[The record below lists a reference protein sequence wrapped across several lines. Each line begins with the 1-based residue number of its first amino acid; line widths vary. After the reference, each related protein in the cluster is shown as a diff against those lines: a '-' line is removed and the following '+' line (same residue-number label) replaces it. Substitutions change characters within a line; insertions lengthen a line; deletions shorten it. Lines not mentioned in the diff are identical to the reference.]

1 VIGLTNDRA
10 APRPIRDA
18 WRHSK
23 LKVEDDNV
31 NIRSLIMPVL
41 LGLAIA
47 SPTRSTFAQRGGTV
61 ELGGFLQLE
70 HLDDAFQT
78 KSIGGGA
85 GGRFGIFFTPRW
97 ELEGDA
103 SYTQVEP
110 LANRGGNP
118 KVQTGGDKIQIN
130 YYVGRLNYNIPWG
143 GRPGNA
149 IILGL
154 GAGADRVD
162 SHTDLVIA
170 PQIGLRAMLGQVVG
184 LRFDVASMT
193 SPNPASGTF
202 KYPTTINA
210 ENKGAA
216 YLSNFQARAGISL
229 MFGNSRPYV
238 PPPVV
243 AQPEPAPAPVPAPAP
258 APTVNQDSI
267 DRANRLRDSLAAA
280 ERALAEARA
289 LLNAP
294 IYFDFDK
301 SEIRSDA
308 KSALDAKLPLLK
320 ANPSMKIRIEGNTD
334 SRGSNEYNMALGLR
348 RANAARRYL
357 ASQGI
362 EAARFDV
369 VSYGEERPVDQ
380 GTTEDAY
387 QKNRRDDFVITVGSD
402 NITVPR

>member
-1 VIGLTNDRA
+1 
-10 APRPIRDA
+10 
-18 WRHSK
+18 
-23 LKVEDDNV
+23 V
-31 NIRSLIMPVL
+31 NIRRLIMPAL

-47 SPTRSTFAQRGGTV
+47 SPIRPTFAQRAGTV

-70 HLDDAFQT
+70 RMDDAYQT
-78 KSIGGGA
+78 KTMGGGA
-85 GGRFGIFFTPRW
+85 GGRLGFFFSPRW
-97 ELEGDA
+97 ELEADA

-110 LANRGGNP
+110 LANRGGTP
-118 KVQTGGDKIQIN
+118 KVQTGGDKVQLN

-149 IILGL
+149 VILGF
-154 GAGADRVD
+154 GAGANRVD
-162 SHTDLVIA
+162 KHTDLVIA

-184 LRFDVASMT
+184 LRFDVGSIT

-202 KYPTTINA
+202 KYPTVINA

-229 MFGNSRPYV
+229 MFGNTRPYV
-238 PPPVV
+238 APPVV
-243 AQPEPAPAPVPAPAP
+243 AQPEPAPAPVPAPVQ
-258 APTVNQDSI
+258 PTVNQDSI

-294 IYFDFDK
+294 IYFDYDK

-308 KSALDAKLPLLK
+308 KSALDSKLPLLRG
-320 ANPSMKIRIEGNTD
+320 NPSMKIRVEGNTD

-348 RANAARRYL
+348 RANAAKRYL
-357 ASQGI
+357 VAQGLD
-362 EAARFDV
+362 AARFDV

-387 QKNRRDDFVITVGSD
+387 AKNRRDDFVITVGSD

>member
-1 VIGLTNDRA
+1 M
-10 APRPIRDA
+10 
-18 WRHSK
+18 
-23 LKVEDDNV
+23 
-31 NIRSLIMPVL
+31 NIRRLIMPAL
-41 LGLAIA
+41 LGLAIV
-47 SPTRSTFAQRGGTV
+47 SPTRSTFAQRAGTV

-70 HLDDAFQT
+70 RMDDAYQT
-78 KSIGGGA
+78 KTMGGGA
-85 GGRFGIFFTPRW
+85 GGRLGFFFSPRW
-97 ELEGDA
+97 ELEADA

-118 KVQTGGDKIQIN
+118 KVQTGGDKIQLN

-149 IILGL
+149 VILGF
-154 GAGADRVD
+154 GAGANRVD
-162 SHTDLVIA
+162 QHTDLVLA

-184 LRFDVASMT
+184 LRFDVGSIT

-202 KYPTTINA
+202 KYPTVINS
-210 ENKGAA
+210 ENEGAA

-229 MFGNSRPYV
+229 MFGNTRPYV
-238 PPPVV
+238 APPVV
-243 AQPEPAPAPVPAPAP
+243 AQPAPQPAPAPVPVQ
-258 APTVNQDSI
+258 TVNQDSI

-294 IYFDFDK
+294 IYFDYDK

-308 KSALDAKLPLLK
+308 KSSLDAKLPLLR
-320 ANPSMKIRIEGNTD
+320 ANPSMKIRVEGNTD

-348 RANAARRYL
+348 RANAAKRYL
-357 ASQGI
+357 VAQGLD
-362 EAARFDV
+362 AARFDV

-387 QKNRRDDFVITVGSD
+387 AKNRRDDFVITVGSD
-402 NITVPR
+402 NISVPR

>member
-1 VIGLTNDRA
+1 
-10 APRPIRDA
+10 
-18 WRHSK
+18 
-23 LKVEDDNV
+23 VEDDLV
-31 NIRSLIMPVL
+31 NIRRLIMPAL

-47 SPTRSTFAQRGGTV
+47 SPTRISLAQRAGTV
-61 ELGGFLQLE
+61 ELGGFLQLDRMDE
-70 HLDDAFQT
+70 AFQT
-78 KSIGGGA
+78 KTLGGGA
-85 GGRFGIFFTPRW
+85 GGRFGVFFGPRW
-97 ELEGDA
+97 ELEAEG
-103 SYTQVEP
+103 SYSQVEP

-118 KVQTGGDKIQIN
+118 KVQTGGDKVQIN

-149 IILGL
+149 IILGF
-154 GAGADRVD
+154 GAGADRID
-162 SHTDLVIA
+162 QHTDLVLA

-184 LRFDVASMT
+184 LRFDVASIT

-202 KYPTTINA
+202 KYPTVVNGR
-210 ENKGAA
+210 NDGAA

-229 MFGNSRPYV
+229 LFGNSRPYV
-238 PPPVV
+238 APPVV
-243 AQPEPAPAPVPAPAP
+243 QPEPAPAPVPAPAP

-294 IYFDFDK
+294 VYFDFDK
-301 SEIRSDA
+301 SEIRTDA

-348 RANAARRYL
+348 RANAAKRYL

-402 NITVPR
+402 NISVPR